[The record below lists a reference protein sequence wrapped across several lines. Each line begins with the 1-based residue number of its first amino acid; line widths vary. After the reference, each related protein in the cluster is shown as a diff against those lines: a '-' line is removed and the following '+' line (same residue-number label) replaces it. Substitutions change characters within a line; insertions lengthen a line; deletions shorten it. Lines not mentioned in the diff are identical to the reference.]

1 MEVEQMGEA
10 KQKAEAAAA
19 SAASAKTMTIDQ
31 VRPIYDASFRASR
44 TTISVIDAMS
54 QRGAIKGEE
63 MSAIGQLRDQCV
75 QIAQMCEQF
84 HSEND

>member
-1 MEVEQMGEA
+1 MMGEA
-10 KQKAEAAAA
+10 KQKAEAAA
-19 SAASAKTMTIDQ
+19 SAKTMTIED

-44 TTISVIDAMS
+44 TTISVLDAMC
-54 QRGAIKGEE
+54 QRGAVKGEE

>member
-1 MEVEQMGEA
+1 MMGEA
-10 KQKAEAAAA
+10 KQKAEAAA
-19 SAASAKTMTIDQ
+19 SAKTMTIED

-44 TTISVIDAMS
+44 TTISVHDAMC
-54 QRGAIKGEE
+54 QRGAVKGEE